1 MKKKIIGLM
10 LLVVVMAAIGAVY
23 FLKGNAPEI
32 ISVDGYVG
40 GEKLVSMLHGN
51 VTDVGTVKSVQLFV
65 DYKQNSLVIRLYAAP
80 PKWSYLTI
88 DDGKQ
93 KYVLQTMRKPL
104 KLFTL
109 IVGESNG

>member
-1 MKKKIIGLM
+1 MRFDQVIKFYDKSERHYDPKTH
-10 LLVVVMAAIGAVY
+10 
-23 FLKGNAPEI
+23 
-32 ISVDGYVG
+32 GYVG
-40 GEKLVSMLHGN
+40 GEKLVSALHGN
-51 VTDVGTVKSVQLFV
+51 VTDVGTVKSVQLFG
-65 DYKQNSLVIRLYAAP
+65 DYKQNSLVIRLYTAP
-80 PKWSYLTI
+80 SKWSYLTI

>member
-1 MKKKIIGLM
+1 MRFDHVIKFYDKSERHYDPKTH
-10 LLVVVMAAIGAVY
+10 
-23 FLKGNAPEI
+23 
-32 ISVDGYVG
+32 GYVG

-51 VTDVGTVKSVQLFV
+51 VTDVGTVKSVQLFG

-88 DDGKQ
+88 DDGTQ

>member
-1 MKKKIIGLM
+1 MRFDHVIKFYDKSERHYDPKTH
-10 LLVVVMAAIGAVY
+10 
-23 FLKGNAPEI
+23 
-32 ISVDGYVG
+32 GYVG
-40 GEKLVSMLHGN
+40 SEKLVSALHGN
-51 VTDVGTVKSVQLFV
+51 VTDIGTVKSVQLFG

-88 DDGKQ
+88 DDGTQ

>member
-1 MKKKIIGLM
+1 MRFVHIIKF
-10 LLVVVMAAIGAVY
+10 Y
-23 FLKGNAPEI
+23 DKSERHYDPKTH
-32 ISVDGYVG
+32 GYVG
-40 GEKLVSMLHGN
+40 GERLVSALHGN
-51 VTDVGTVKSVQLFV
+51 VTDIGTVKSVQLFG

>member
-1 MKKKIIGLM
+1 MRFDHIIKF
-10 LLVVVMAAIGAVY
+10 Y
-23 FLKGNAPEI
+23 DKSERYYDPKTH
-32 ISVDGYVG
+32 GYVG
-40 GEKLVSMLHGN
+40 GEKLVSILHGN
-51 VTDVGTVKSVQLFV
+51 VTDVGTVKSAQLFG

-104 KLFTL
+104 KLITL

>member
-1 MKKKIIGLM
+1 MRFDHVIKFYDKSGRHYDPKTH
-10 LLVVVMAAIGAVY
+10 
-23 FLKGNAPEI
+23 
-32 ISVDGYVG
+32 GYVG
-40 GEKLVSMLHGN
+40 GEKLVSALHGN
-51 VTDVGTVKSVQLFV
+51 VTDVGTVKSVQLFG

>member
-1 MKKKIIGLM
+1 MRFDHIIKF
-10 LLVVVMAAIGAVY
+10 Y
-23 FLKGNAPEI
+23 DKSERHYDPKTH
-32 ISVDGYVG
+32 GYVG
-40 GEKLVSMLHGN
+40 GKKLVSALHGN
-51 VTDVGTVKSVQLFV
+51 VTDIGTVKSVQLFG

-88 DDGKQ
+88 DDGTQ

>member
-1 MKKKIIGLM
+1 MRFDHVIKFYDKSERHYDPKTH
-10 LLVVVMAAIGAVY
+10 
-23 FLKGNAPEI
+23 
-32 ISVDGYVG
+32 GYVG
-40 GEKLVSMLHGN
+40 GEKPVSVLHGN
-51 VTDVGTVKSVQLFV
+51 VTDVGTVKSVQLFG

-80 PKWSYLTI
+80 SKWSCLTI

>member
-1 MKKKIIGLM
+1 MRFDHVIKFYDKSERRYDPKTH
-10 LLVVVMAAIGAVY
+10 
-23 FLKGNAPEI
+23 
-32 ISVDGYVG
+32 GYVG

-51 VTDVGTVKSVQLFV
+51 VTDVGTVKSVQLFG

-88 DDGKQ
+88 DGGKQ

>member
-1 MKKKIIGLM
+1 MRFDHVIKFFDKSERHYDPKTH
-10 LLVVVMAAIGAVY
+10 
-23 FLKGNAPEI
+23 
-32 ISVDGYVG
+32 GYVG
-40 GEKLVSMLHGN
+40 GEKLVSILHGN
-51 VTDVGTVKSVQLFV
+51 VTDVGTVKSVQLFG

-88 DDGKQ
+88 DDGTQ

>member
-1 MKKKIIGLM
+1 MRFDHVIKFYDKSERHYDPKTH
-10 LLVVVMAAIGAVY
+10 
-23 FLKGNAPEI
+23 
-32 ISVDGYVG
+32 GYVG
-40 GEKLVSMLHGN
+40 GEKLVSILHGN
-51 VTDVGTVKSVQLFV
+51 VTDVGTVKSVQLFG

-88 DDGKQ
+88 DGGTQ

>member
-1 MKKKIIGLM
+1 MRMDSKISFYSESKRRYNPHTSKYEGGTE
-10 LLVVVMAAIGAVY
+10 LVATRY
-23 FLKGNAPEI
+23 
-32 ISVDGYVG
+32 
-40 GEKLVSMLHGN
+40 GN
-51 VTDVGTVKSVQLFV
+51 VTDVGTVKSVQLFG
-65 DYKQNSLVIRLYAAP
+65 DYKQNSLVIRLCAAP

>member
-1 MKKKIIGLM
+1 MRFDHVIKFYDKSERHYDPKTH
-10 LLVVVMAAIGAVY
+10 
-23 FLKGNAPEI
+23 
-32 ISVDGYVG
+32 GYVG

-51 VTDVGTVKSVQLFV
+51 VTDVGTVKSVQLFG
-65 DYKQNSLVIRLYAAP
+65 DYKQNSLVIRLCAAP

-88 DDGKQ
+88 DDGTQ

>member
-1 MKKKIIGLM
+1 MRFDHVIKFYDKSERHYDPKTH
-10 LLVVVMAAIGAVY
+10 
-23 FLKGNAPEI
+23 
-32 ISVDGYVG
+32 GYVG
-40 GEKLVSMLHGN
+40 GEKLVSTLHGN
-51 VTDVGTVKSVQLFV
+51 VTDVGTVKSVQLFG

-88 DDGKQ
+88 DDGVQ
-93 KYVLQTMRKPL
+93 KYVLQTTRKPL

>member
-1 MKKKIIGLM
+1 MRFDHVINFYDKSERHYDPKTH
-10 LLVVVMAAIGAVY
+10 
-23 FLKGNAPEI
+23 
-32 ISVDGYVG
+32 GYVG
-40 GEKLVSMLHGN
+40 GEKLVSALHGN
-51 VTDVGTVKSVQLFV
+51 VTDVGTVKSVQLFG

-88 DDGKQ
+88 DDGTQ

-104 KLFTL
+104 KLITL

>member
-1 MKKKIIGLM
+1 MRFDHIIKF
-10 LLVVVMAAIGAVY
+10 Y
-23 FLKGNAPEI
+23 DKFERHYDPKTH
-32 ISVDGYVG
+32 GYVG
-40 GEKLVSMLHGN
+40 GERLVSALHGN
-51 VTDVGTVKSVQLFV
+51 VTDIGTVKSVQLFG

-88 DDGKQ
+88 DDGTQ

>member
-1 MKKKIIGLM
+1 MRFDHVIKFYDKSERHYDPKTH
-10 LLVVVMAAIGAVY
+10 
-23 FLKGNAPEI
+23 
-32 ISVDGYVG
+32 GYVG
-40 GEKLVSMLHGN
+40 GEKLVSILHGN
-51 VTDVGTVKSVQLFV
+51 VTDVGTVKSVQLFG

-88 DDGKQ
+88 DDGTQ

>member
-1 MKKKIIGLM
+1 MRFDHIIKF
-10 LLVVVMAAIGAVY
+10 Y
-23 FLKGNAPEI
+23 DKSERHYDPKTH
-32 ISVDGYVG
+32 GYVG
-40 GEKLVSMLHGN
+40 GEKLVSALHGN
-51 VTDVGTVKSVQLFV
+51 VTDVGTVKSVQLFG
-65 DYKQNSLVIRLYAAP
+65 DYKQNSLVIRLYAVP

>member
-1 MKKKIIGLM
+1 MRFDHVIKFFDKSERHYDPKTH
-10 LLVVVMAAIGAVY
+10 
-23 FLKGNAPEI
+23 
-32 ISVDGYVG
+32 GYVG
-40 GEKLVSMLHGN
+40 EEKLVSVLHGN
-51 VTDVGTVKSVQLFV
+51 VTDVGTVKSVQLFG

-88 DDGKQ
+88 DDGTQ

-104 KLFTL
+104 KLITL

>member
-1 MKKKIIGLM
+1 MRFDHVIKFFDK
-10 LLVVVMAAIGAVY
+10 
-23 FLKGNAPEI
+23 PERHY
-32 ISVDGYVG
+32 DPKTHGYVG
-40 GEKLVSMLHGN
+40 GEKLVSALHGN
-51 VTDVGTVKSVQLFV
+51 VTDVGTVKSVQLFG

-88 DDGKQ
+88 DDGTQ

-104 KLFTL
+104 KLITL

>member
-1 MKKKIIGLM
+1 MRFDHVIKFFDKSERHYDPKTH
-10 LLVVVMAAIGAVY
+10 
-23 FLKGNAPEI
+23 
-32 ISVDGYVG
+32 GYVG
-40 GEKLVSMLHGN
+40 GEKLVSVLHGN
-51 VTDVGTVKSVQLFV
+51 VTDVGTVKSVQLFG

-88 DDGKQ
+88 DDGTQ

>member
-1 MKKKIIGLM
+1 MRFDHIIKF
-10 LLVVVMAAIGAVY
+10 Y
-23 FLKGNAPEI
+23 DKSKRHYDPKTH
-32 ISVDGYVG
+32 GYVG
-40 GEKLVSMLHGN
+40 GERLVSALHGN
-51 VTDVGTVKSVQLFV
+51 VTDVGTVKSVQLFG

>member
-1 MKKKIIGLM
+1 MRFDHVIKFYDKSERHYDPKTH
-10 LLVVVMAAIGAVY
+10 
-23 FLKGNAPEI
+23 
-32 ISVDGYVG
+32 GYVG

-51 VTDVGTVKSVQLFV
+51 VTDVGTVKSVQLFG

-80 PKWSYLTI
+80 SKWSYLTI
-88 DDGKQ
+88 DNGTQ

>member
-1 MKKKIIGLM
+1 MRFDHVIKFFDKAERHYDPKTH
-10 LLVVVMAAIGAVY
+10 
-23 FLKGNAPEI
+23 
-32 ISVDGYVG
+32 GYVG
-40 GEKLVSMLHGN
+40 GEKLVSILHGN
-51 VTDVGTVKSVQLFV
+51 VTDVGTVKSVQLFG

-88 DDGKQ
+88 DDGTQ

-104 KLFTL
+104 KLITL